1 MRQRDSPFV
10 SLSRRDGFGGR
21 PVAFVLGV
29 CMAKRSSVL
38 RVVSADELRGAL
50 SRGFSAPIEPLSG
63 VPVACADVRA
73 LAARAH
79 EQGLAAACDLSRVGL
94 ACAAIRLGADV
105 AFAPAADPGTMLVW
119 VARGE
124 QGVTDAARGLFSS
137 GRDADDAELA
147 LLEQRAHEW
156 RESSDAAQV
165 VASYLVCH
173 PRVERVVY
181 PGLRADSS
189 YDVASRTLEN
199 GFGPLVDVRLVGE
212 DSWHRVTC
220 TAGDALEQVGLLEER
235 LRSRSA

>member
-21 PVAFVLGV
+21 PAVFVLGV

-50 SRGFSAPIEPLSG
+50 SRGFSAPIEPLTG
-63 VPVACADVRA
+63 VPVTCTDVRG
-73 LAARAH
+73 LAERAH
-79 EQGLAAACDLSRVGL
+79 EQGLAAVCDLSCVGR
-94 ACAAIRLGADV
+94 ACAAVRLGADV
-105 AFAPAADPGTMLVW
+105 AFAPAAGAGTMLVW

-124 QGVTDAARGLFSS
+124 QGVADAARGLLSA

-147 LLEQRAHEW
+147 LLAQRAHEW
-156 RESSDAAQV
+156 RASSDAAQV
-165 VASYLVCH
+165 VASYLLCH

-181 PGLRADSS
+181 PGLRTDSL

-212 DSWHRVTC
+212 DSWRRLTC
-220 TAGDALEQVGLLEER
+220 TSGDPLEQVGLLEER
-235 LRSRSA
+235 LRSDLA